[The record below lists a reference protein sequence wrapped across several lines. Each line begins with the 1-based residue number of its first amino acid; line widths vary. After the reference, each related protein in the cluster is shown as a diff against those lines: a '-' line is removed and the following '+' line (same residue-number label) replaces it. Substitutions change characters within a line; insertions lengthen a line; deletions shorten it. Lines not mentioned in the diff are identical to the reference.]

1 LGRKKP
7 INFRSLARGKV
18 DGLER
23 LRRDAEETLLLSY
36 LPEKINHGESKEVMT
51 YRPEL

>member
-7 INFRSLARGKV
+7 INFRSLARRKV
-18 DGLER
+18 DGLR
-23 LRRDAEETLLLSY
+23 DPRRDAEETLLLSY
-36 LPEKINHGESKEVMT
+36 LPGKINLGEAKEVMT